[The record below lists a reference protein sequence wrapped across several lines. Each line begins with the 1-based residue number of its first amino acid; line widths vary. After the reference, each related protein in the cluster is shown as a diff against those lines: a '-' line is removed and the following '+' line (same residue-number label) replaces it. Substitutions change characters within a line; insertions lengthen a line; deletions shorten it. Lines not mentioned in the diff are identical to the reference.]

1 MVAATVRILIA
12 DDEPLFR
19 HAVADALR
27 ARLPTCLVTEVGD
40 GVDAEVALLEDLYA
54 CVITDLQMPLIDG
67 YGLLEVLRD
76 RGIEVPIVVVS
87 AHGTESTKAR
97 VAELGAARYLD
108 KPVDLSTLV
117 AEVVEL
123 IASPNPPSSRTGEG
137 VLAAQ
142 VLRVLEADR
151 PRRAESTPP
160 AADVSPPRP
169 AGASATGARASPP
182 RLSLSTLAHITTPSA
197 RTGAGSSSPRVGAPS
212 PPQQFERNLV
222 MNIDQ
227 ALSSAME
234 ITGCLGVC
242 LVDFESGM
250 SLGSKGTGAL
260 DLDTAAAG
268 NTEVIRAKLR
278 TMQALGLDDKIEDV
292 LITLST
298 QYHILRPLR
307 RLPNLFLYLA
317 LDRGKAN
324 LALARMKA
332 STIEQELRV

>member
-1 MVAATVRILIA
+1 MALETPRILIA

-27 ARLPTCLVTEVGD
+27 ARLPGCLVTEVGD
-40 GVDAEVALLEDLYA
+40 GVEAEVALLEDIYS
-54 CVITDLQMPLIDG
+54 CVITDLQMPIIDG

-76 RGIEVPIVVVS
+76 RCIEVPIVVVS

-108 KPVDLSTLV
+108 KPVDLSSLV
-117 AEVVEL
+117 DEVLEL
-123 IASPNPPSSRTGEG
+123 IAWPSPPSSRSRDG
-137 VLAAQ
+137 VLAGQ
-142 VLRVLEADR
+142 VLRVLEAER
-151 PRRAESTPP
+151 PRRSEFPPSAEE
-160 AADVSPPRP
+160 APRRLEGRAP
-169 AGASATGARASPP
+169 GSRGAIGAPPP
-182 RLSLSTLAHITTPSA
+182 RLSLASLSPITNPAPRTAYQPT
-197 RTGAGSSSPRVGAPS
+197 RTGSFSQ
-212 PPQQFERNLV
+212 PQQFERNLV

-234 ITGCLGVC
+234 ISGCIGVA

-250 SLGSKGTGAL
+250 SLGSKGTGAIN
-260 DLDTAAAG
+260 LDTAAAG

-278 TMQALGLDDKIEDV
+278 TMQSLGLEDKIDDV

-317 LDRGKAN
+317 LDRSKAN

-332 STIEQELRV
+332 TTIEQELRI